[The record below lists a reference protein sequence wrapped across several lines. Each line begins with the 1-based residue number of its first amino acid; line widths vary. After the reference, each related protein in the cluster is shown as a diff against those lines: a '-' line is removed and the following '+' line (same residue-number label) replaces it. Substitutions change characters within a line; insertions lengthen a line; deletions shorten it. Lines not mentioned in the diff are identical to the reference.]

1 MHNKFDIYFFITTVI
16 LLFNVIYIS
25 ASYNGE
31 SIPILLVKLLA
42 RDKTSEMQMAAA
54 RCLTYLCRGGA
65 LQPSDNIIMFKVNL
79 RYLVIDCK
87 LVMP

>member
-1 MHNKFDIYFFITTVI
+1 M
-16 LLFNVIYIS
+16 IYIS

-31 SIPILLVKLLA
+31 SIPTLLVRLLA

-65 LQPSDNIIMFKVNL
+65 LQPSDNIITFKVNL
-79 RYLVIDCK
+79 RDQVFDYM

>member
-1 MHNKFDIYFFITTVI
+1 VYNKFVIYVFITTAI

-31 SIPILLVKLLA
+31 SIPTLLVRLLA

-79 RYLVIDCK
+79 RFLVIECQ
-87 LVMP
+87 LVMS